1 MELNKN
7 MMQKTVLALVL
18 LAVAALSAF
27 VVSERVSAP
36 EYHKASMEALEE
48 KKITVMEMT
57 AAVAAS
63 SIAVAAI
70 PGDATTPL
78 ADQIAE
84 LGSYLM
90 IAAGA
95 VMLEK
100 FLLAITGHAA
110 FFSLLIPA
118 ACVLGILGMFL
129 SSGVLK
135 RLALRL
141 AVTGLAI
148 FMVIPASLKV
158 SSLIEEA
165 FEVSQTIEEAEK
177 AAGAV
182 EEEAAEASGEEKGL
196 SGWILGVGEKL
207 NGAVDQAKKA
217 LGRSDAVAVPSSLTV
232 IPVLVLWF
240 FLAEKRRSAWISMC
254 RQTGSCREDDRRPEH
269 GDSAGKTTGRLA
281 PQRGARFRRTITK
294 IYGKYENKALAIS
307 DEICII

>member
-57 AAVAAS
+57 
-63 SIAVAAI
+63 
-70 PGDATTPL
+70 PL

-110 FFSLLIPA
+110 FSLLIPA

-217 LGRSDAVAVPSSLTV
+217 LGRFVDAVAVLIIINCV

-240 FLAEKRRSAWISMC
+240 FLWLIKTAFSVDIHVPA
-254 RQTGSCREDDRRPEH
+254 DRFLP
-269 GDSAGKTTGRLA
+269 GR
-281 PQRGARFRRTITK
+281 
-294 IYGKYENKALAIS
+294 
-307 DEICII
+307 

>member
-48 KKITVMEMT
+48 KKITVMEM
-57 AAVAAS
+57 AAS

-110 FFSLLIPA
+110 FSLLIPA

-129 SSGVLK
+129 SSGVL
-135 RLALRL
+135 
-141 AVTGLAI
+141 
-148 FMVIPASLKV
+148 
-158 SSLIEEA
+158 
-165 FEVSQTIEEAEK
+165 
-177 AAGAV
+177 
-182 EEEAAEASGEEKGL
+182 
-196 SGWILGVGEKL
+196 
-207 NGAVDQAKKA
+207 
-217 LGRSDAVAVPSSLTV
+217 
-232 IPVLVLWF
+232 
-240 FLAEKRRSAWISMC
+240 
-254 RQTGSCREDDRRPEH
+254 
-269 GDSAGKTTGRLA
+269 
-281 PQRGARFRRTITK
+281 
-294 IYGKYENKALAIS
+294 
-307 DEICII
+307 

>member
-70 PGDATTPL
+70 PGTPRPL
-78 ADQIAE
+78 WRTRSQSW
-84 LGSYLM
+84 SYLM

-100 FLLAITGHAA
+100 FLCHYGPCGL
-110 FFSLLIPA
+110 FLLIPA

-135 RLALRL
+135 RLA
-141 AVTGLAI
+141 
-148 FMVIPASLKV
+148 PC
-158 SSLIEEA
+158 
-165 FEVSQTIEEAEK
+165 
-177 AAGAV
+177 
-182 EEEAAEASGEEKGL
+182 
-196 SGWILGVGEKL
+196 
-207 NGAVDQAKKA
+207 A
-217 LGRSDAVAVPSSLTV
+217 LL
-232 IPVLVLWF
+232 
-240 FLAEKRRSAWISMC
+240 
-254 RQTGSCREDDRRPEH
+254 
-269 GDSAGKTTGRLA
+269 
-281 PQRGARFRRTITK
+281 
-294 IYGKYENKALAIS
+294 
-307 DEICII
+307 

>member
-78 ADQIAE
+78 ADPDRRAWE
-84 LGSYLM
+84 LSDDRRGGCD
-90 IAAGA
+90 AGE
-95 VMLEK
+95 VP
-100 FLLAITGHAA
+100 FGHYGPCGL
-110 FFSLLIPA
+110 FSSDPGCLRP
-118 ACVLGILGMFL
+118 GILGMFL

-141 AVTGLAI
+141 AVTGPCHI
-148 FMVIPASLKV
+148 YGDPRELKGQQ
-158 SSLIEEA
+158 SDREA
-165 FEVSQTIEEAEK
+165 FEISQTIEEAEK

-182 EEEAAEASGEEKGL
+182 EEEAAEASRRGKGTVRL
-196 SGWILGVGEKL
+196 DLRGRREAQWSSGSGQK
-207 NGAVDQAKKA
+207 GAGPLCGCSGGPD
-217 LGRSDAVAVPSSLTV
+217 
-232 IPVLVLWF
+232 
-240 FLAEKRRSAWISMC
+240 
-254 RQTGSCREDDRRPEH
+254 H
-269 GDSAGKTTGRLA
+269 H
-281 PQRGARFRRTITK
+281 
-294 IYGKYENKALAIS
+294 
-307 DEICII
+307 

>member
-36 EYHKASMEALEE
+36 EYHTASMEALEE

-110 FFSLLIPA
+110 FSLLIPA
-118 ACVLGILGMFL
+118 ACVLGILGML

-196 SGWILGVGEKL
+196 SGWILGVGETL
-207 NGAVDQAKKA
+207 NG
-217 LGRSDAVAVPSSLTV
+217 P
-232 IPVLVLWF
+232 
-240 FLAEKRRSAWISMC
+240 KRRWA
-254 RQTGSCREDDRRPEH
+254 
-269 GDSAGKTTGRLA
+269 
-281 PQRGARFRRTITK
+281 
-294 IYGKYENKALAIS
+294 ALWMQWRS
-307 DEICII
+307 

>member
-110 FFSLLIPA
+110 FSLLIPA

-165 FEVSQTIEEAEK
+165 EK

-217 LGRSDAVAVPSSLTV
+217 LGRFVDAVAVLIIINCV

-240 FLAEKRRSAWISMC
+240 FLWLIKTAFSVDIHVPA
-254 RQTGSCREDDRRPEH
+254 DRFLP
-269 GDSAGKTTGRLA
+269 GR
-281 PQRGARFRRTITK
+281 
-294 IYGKYENKALAIS
+294 
-307 DEICII
+307 

>member
-110 FFSLLIPA
+110 FSLLIPA

-177 AAGAV
+177 AAG
-182 EEEAAEASGEEKGL
+182 EEAAEASGEEKGL

-217 LGRSDAVAVPSSLTV
+217 LGRFVDAVAVLIIINCV

-240 FLAEKRRSAWISMC
+240 FLWLIKTAFSVDIHVPA
-254 RQTGSCREDDRRPEH
+254 DRFLP
-269 GDSAGKTTGRLA
+269 GR
-281 PQRGARFRRTITK
+281 
-294 IYGKYENKALAIS
+294 
-307 DEICII
+307 

>member
-110 FFSLLIPA
+110 FSLLIPA

-182 EEEAAEASGEEKGL
+182 EEEAAEASREERDCP
-196 SGWILGVGEKL
+196 
-207 NGAVDQAKKA
+207 A
-217 LGRSDAVAVPSSLTV
+217 
-232 IPVLVLWF
+232 
-240 FLAEKRRSAWISMC
+240 
-254 RQTGSCREDDRRPEH
+254 GS
-269 GDSAGKTTGRLA
+269 
-281 PQRGARFRRTITK
+281 
-294 IYGKYENKALAIS
+294 
-307 DEICII
+307 

>member
-1 MELNKN
+1 
-7 MMQKTVLALVL
+7 
-18 LAVAALSAF
+18 
-27 VVSERVSAP
+27 
-36 EYHKASMEALEE
+36 
-48 KKITVMEMT
+48 
-57 AAVAAS
+57 
-63 SIAVAAI
+63 
-70 PGDATTPL
+70 
-78 ADQIAE
+78 
-84 LGSYLM
+84 M

-110 FFSLLIPA
+110 FSLLIPA

-182 EEEAAEASGEEKGL
+182 EEEAAEASREEKGL

-217 LGRSDAVAVPSSLTV
+217 LGRFVDAVAVLIIINCV

-240 FLAEKRRSAWISMC
+240 FLWLIKTAFSVDIHVPA
-254 RQTGSCREDDRRPEH
+254 DRFLP
-269 GDSAGKTTGRLA
+269 GR
-281 PQRGARFRRTITK
+281 
-294 IYGKYENKALAIS
+294 
-307 DEICII
+307 

>member
-7 MMQKTVLALVL
+7 MMQKLVLSLVL
-18 LAVAALSAF
+18 LAAAMLSAF
-27 VVSERVSAP
+27 VVSKKVSAP

-48 KKITVMEMT
+48 KKNTVMEMT

-63 SIAVAAI
+63 PMAVAAI

-95 VMLEK
+95 VLLEK
-100 FLLAITGHAA
+100 FLLTITGHAA
-110 FFSLLIPA
+110 FSLLIPA
-118 ACVLGILGMFL
+118 ACGLGILGLLL
-129 SSGVLK
+129 SSGALK
-135 RLALRL
+135 RLAVHL

-158 SSLIEEA
+158 SSMIEEA
-165 FEVSQTIEEAEK
+165 FEVSRTIEEAEK

-196 SGWILGVGEKL
+196 SGWISGVGEKL
-207 NGAVDQAKKA
+207 SQGAEQAKKA
-217 LGRSDAVAVPSSLTV
+217 LGRFVDAVAVLIIINCV

-240 FLAEKRRSAWISMC
+240 FFWLIKAVFSADIHVSA
-254 RQTGSCREDDRRPEH
+254 DRFLL
-269 GDSAGKTTGRLA
+269 GR
-281 PQRGARFRRTITK
+281 
-294 IYGKYENKALAIS
+294 
-307 DEICII
+307 

>member
-100 FLLAITGHAA
+100 FLLAITGDVC
-110 FFSLLIPA
+110 S
-118 ACVLGILGMFL
+118 
-129 SSGVLK
+129 K
-135 RLALRL
+135 
-141 AVTGLAI
+141 
-148 FMVIPASLKV
+148 
-158 SSLIEEA
+158 
-165 FEVSQTIEEAEK
+165 
-177 AAGAV
+177 
-182 EEEAAEASGEEKGL
+182 
-196 SGWILGVGEKL
+196 
-207 NGAVDQAKKA
+207 
-217 LGRSDAVAVPSSLTV
+217 
-232 IPVLVLWF
+232 
-240 FLAEKRRSAWISMC
+240 
-254 RQTGSCREDDRRPEH
+254 
-269 GDSAGKTTGRLA
+269 
-281 PQRGARFRRTITK
+281 
-294 IYGKYENKALAIS
+294 
-307 DEICII
+307 

>member
-110 FFSLLIPA
+110 FSLLIPA

-165 FEVSQTIEEAEK
+165 FEVSQTIEEA
-177 AAGAV
+177 
-182 EEEAAEASGEEKGL
+182 AEASGEEKGL

-217 LGRSDAVAVPSSLTV
+217 LGRFVDAVAVLIIINCV

-240 FLAEKRRSAWISMC
+240 FLWLIKTAFSVDIHVPA
-254 RQTGSCREDDRRPEH
+254 DRFLP
-269 GDSAGKTTGRLA
+269 GR
-281 PQRGARFRRTITK
+281 
-294 IYGKYENKALAIS
+294 
-307 DEICII
+307 

>member
-1 MELNKN
+1 MRGRGAAW
-7 MMQKTVLALVL
+7 VLALVL

-57 AAVAAS
+57 AAS

-110 FFSLLIPA
+110 FSLLIPA

-217 LGRSDAVAVPSSLTV
+217 LGRFVDAVAVLIIINCV

-240 FLAEKRRSAWISMC
+240 FLWLIKTAFSVDIHVPA
-254 RQTGSCREDDRRPEH
+254 DRFLP
-269 GDSAGKTTGRLA
+269 GR
-281 PQRGARFRRTITK
+281 
-294 IYGKYENKALAIS
+294 
-307 DEICII
+307 

>member
-57 AAVAAS
+57 AAVAAR

-90 IAAGA
+90 VAAGA

-110 FFSLLIPA
+110 FSLLIPA

-135 RLALRL
+135 RLAVRL

-217 LGRSDAVAVPSSLTV
+217 LGRFVDAVAVLIIINCV

-240 FLAEKRRSAWISMC
+240 FLWLIKTAFSVDIHVPA
-254 RQTGSCREDDRRPEH
+254 DRFLP
-269 GDSAGKTTGRLA
+269 GR
-281 PQRGARFRRTITK
+281 
-294 IYGKYENKALAIS
+294 
-307 DEICII
+307 

>member
-1 MELNKN
+1 
-7 MMQKTVLALVL
+7 
-18 LAVAALSAF
+18 
-27 VVSERVSAP
+27 
-36 EYHKASMEALEE
+36 
-48 KKITVMEMT
+48 
-57 AAVAAS
+57 
-63 SIAVAAI
+63 
-70 PGDATTPL
+70 
-78 ADQIAE
+78 
-84 LGSYLM
+84 M

-110 FFSLLIPA
+110 FSLLIPA

-177 AAGAV
+177 
-182 EEEAAEASGEEKGL
+182 EEAAEASGEEKGL

-217 LGRSDAVAVPSSLTV
+217 LGRFVDAVAVLIIINCV

-240 FLAEKRRSAWISMC
+240 FLWLI
-254 RQTGSCREDDRRPEH
+254 
-269 GDSAGKTTGRLA
+269 KTAFSVDIHVPADWFLPGR
-281 PQRGARFRRTITK
+281 
-294 IYGKYENKALAIS
+294 
-307 DEICII
+307 

>member
-110 FFSLLIPA
+110 FSLLIPA

-182 EEEAAEASGEEKGL
+182 EEEAAA
-196 SGWILGVGEKL
+196 GWILGVGEKL

-217 LGRSDAVAVPSSLTV
+217 LGRVVDAVAVLIIINCV

-240 FLAEKRRSAWISMC
+240 FLWLI
-254 RQTGSCREDDRRPEH
+254 
-269 GDSAGKTTGRLA
+269 KTAFSVDIHVPADWFLPGR
-281 PQRGARFRRTITK
+281 
-294 IYGKYENKALAIS
+294 
-307 DEICII
+307 